1 MQCDRP
7 IGGWMLKAG
16 RCSPFGKM
24 GECRSERDG
33 PQRSQLVC
41 TPQPR
46 RRRLHAAR
54 GAAALMLSLS
64 RAAPQRILVVDDDVA
79 IHRVVEKVFSVSRV
93 AAEGEQ
99 EDRDA
104 PPSSRAYALGF
115 ASNGQDAL
123 TLAERAQRQ
132 GTPFK
137 VALVDMRMPGWDGIE
152 TVSRLYRIEPQL
164 QVALCSAYMDY
175 SWQEV
180 LERLQRPG
188 LRQLRKPWTSGQ
200 ILALVHELC
209 QRAQMGTGGLSAYP
223 HPARPK
229 TGR

>member
-1 MQCDRP
+1 
-7 IGGWMLKAG
+7 
-16 RCSPFGKM
+16 
-24 GECRSERDG
+24 
-33 PQRSQLVC
+33 
-41 TPQPR
+41 
-46 RRRLHAAR
+46 
-54 GAAALMLSLS
+54 MLSLS
-64 RAAPQRILVVDDDVA
+64 SAAPQRILVVDDDVT
-79 IHRVVEKVFSVSRV
+79 IHRVVEKIFTVSRAAADGE
-93 AAEGEQ
+93 AAERE
-99 EDRDA
+99 A
-104 PPSSRAYALGF
+104 PPSSKTYALAF
-115 ASNGQDAL
+115 ASSGQDAV

-180 LERLQRPG
+180 LDRLQRPG

-200 ILALVHELC
+200 MLALVHELF
-209 QRAQMGTGGLSAYP
+209 QRAQTGTGGMSAYP
-223 HPARPK
+223 FSGRPK

>member
-1 MQCDRP
+1 M
-7 IGGWMLKAG
+7 
-16 RCSPFGKM
+16 
-24 GECRSERDG
+24 
-33 PQRSQLVC
+33 
-41 TPQPR
+41 
-46 RRRLHAAR
+46 
-54 GAAALMLSLS
+54 MLSLG
-64 RAAPQRILVVDDDVA
+64 AASPQRILVVDDDVA
-79 IHRVVEKVFSVSRV
+79 IHRVIEKIFTVSR
-93 AAEGEQ
+93 ASAEGESG
-99 EDRDA
+99 DRDA
-104 PPSSRAYALGF
+104 PPSSKAYSLGF

-123 TLAERAQRQ
+123 TLVERAQRQ

-180 LERLQRPG
+180 LDRLQRPG

-209 QRAQMGTGGLSAYP
+209 QRAQTGTGGMTAYP
-223 HPARPK
+223 HSARPHK
-229 TGR
+229 AGR

>member
-1 MQCDRP
+1 M
-7 IGGWMLKAG
+7 
-16 RCSPFGKM
+16 
-24 GECRSERDG
+24 
-33 PQRSQLVC
+33 
-41 TPQPR
+41 
-46 RRRLHAAR
+46 
-54 GAAALMLSLS
+54 MLSLS
-64 RAAPQRILVVDDDVA
+64 SAAPQRILVVDDDVA
-79 IHRVVEKVFSVSRV
+79 IHRVVEKIFTVSRS
-93 AAEGEQ
+93 AAEGAPA
-99 EDRDA
+99 DGDA
-104 PPSSRAYALGF
+104 PPSSKTYALGF

-152 TVSRLYRIEPQL
+152 TVSRLYRVEPQL

-180 LERLQRPG
+180 LDKLQRPG

-200 ILALVHELC
+200 MLALVHELC
-209 QRAQMGTGGLSAYP
+209 QRAQTGTGGMSAFP
-223 HPARPK
+223 HTARPK